1 MSPVVQY
8 NLDSIDSVNTIN
20 KLLDKHKFPRKLGL
34 TENNIF
40 IRYNKNESF
49 NKVFEDIYYLIHHH
63 IKRDQLVFMFC
74 LWKHNQLGHLL
85 IMNNEEKK
93 QMYEHQHIGAHYI

>member
-49 NKVFEDIYYLIHHH
+49 NKVFDDIYYLIHHH
-63 IKRDQLVFMFC
+63 TKRD
-74 LWKHNQLGHLL
+74 
-85 IMNNEEKK
+85 
-93 QMYEHQHIGAHYI
+93 